1 MEFRKLGN
9 LDVSAIGLGTL
20 RTFDVTG
27 DDEIAV
33 RRQILDNCL
42 DSDVNLIDTASW
54 YGRAEPVIGEITGDL
69 RDRFYIATKVRTEGK
84 EAGEAQI
91 ARSFELLKTDY
102 IDLFQV
108 HNMIDWQ
115 THLPTLEQ
123 LKGEG
128 KIGMLGVSA
137 MTPDVY
143 PTIMDLMRQRRVDTV
158 QIPYNVMNRGVE
170 DGLLP
175 LAGELGTGI
184 LVMEPLQKGRYVI
197 DLKQQPDLTPLR
209 DYGINTWAQALLA
222 WVISDRRVS
231 SAIPTTS
238 RPERIQENAQAA
250 EAAGLPQQLRDY
262 IRSEAE
268 RCL

>member
-1 MEFRKLGN
+1 MEYRKLGT

-54 YGRAEPVIGEITGDL
+54 YGHAEQVVGEITGDL

-115 THLPTLEQ
+115 THLPDPGATQ
-123 LKGEG
+123 GRG
-128 KIGMLGVSA
+128 
-137 MTPDVY
+137 
-143 PTIMDLMRQRRVDTV
+143 Q
-158 QIPYNVMNRGVE
+158 NRH
-170 DGLLP
+170 
-175 LAGELGTGI
+175 
-184 LVMEPLQKGRYVI
+184 
-197 DLKQQPDLTPLR
+197 
-209 DYGINTWAQALLA
+209 
-222 WVISDRRVS
+222 DRRVGNG
-231 SAIPTTS
+231 A
-238 RPERIQENAQAA
+238 
-250 EAAGLPQQLRDY
+250 
-262 IRSEAE
+262 
-268 RCL
+268 